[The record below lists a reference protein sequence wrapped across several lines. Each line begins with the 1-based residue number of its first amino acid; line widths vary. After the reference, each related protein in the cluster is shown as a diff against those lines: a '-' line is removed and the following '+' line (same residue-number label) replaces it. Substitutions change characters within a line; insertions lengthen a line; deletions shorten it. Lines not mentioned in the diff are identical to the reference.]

1 MPRYIQLSDHFTY
14 HKLTRFTWPTVIM
27 MVFSALYGVV
37 DGVMVSNFVGKTPF
51 AALNLIW
58 PFVGLLSAFGF
69 MFGTGGSAL
78 VAKTL
83 GEGKR
88 QKADEIFSFITYT
101 LILFSLLLGLGGLLF
116 LDQVAMMLGAEGEM
130 LILCA
135 EYATP
140 LLICL
145 PVYALQIYFQ
155 SFLVTA
161 ERPKTGMWV
170 MVAAGVTN
178 ILLDY
183 LFIAVWHWGLKGAAW
198 ATATSYMVGGLIP
211 LSLFIFKKKDD
222 TRPLRLVAIRRFG
235 QKIGFYARS
244 LVKVAGNGLSEFV
257 MNISLQV
264 VSMLYMVQLMQVIGE
279 NGVAAYGVIMYFAWI
294 FVSFYLGY
302 SVGVSPVVSY
312 HYGAENKQELSS
324 LLRKSLV
331 VMAFLGVGVLFLSQW
346 LTPFLASIF
355 VGYDPDLMTLTIHA
369 FRIYGL
375 HFLVTGL
382 NIYASSF
389 FTALNNGVIS
399 ALISLSRT
407 LIFECACVLI
417 LPKLFGIE
425 GIWWAVVVA
434 ELISC
439 VLSATLLYIYRRK
452 YGYSFGVSSSL

>member
-101 LILFSLLLGLGGLLF
+101 LVLFSLVLGLGGLLF
-116 LDQVAMMLGAEGEM
+116 LDQVAMILGAEGEM

-198 ATATSYMVGGLIP
+198 ATATS
-211 LSLFIFKKKDD
+211 
-222 TRPLRLVAIRRFG
+222 
-235 QKIGFYARS
+235 
-244 LVKVAGNGLSEFV
+244 
-257 MNISLQV
+257 
-264 VSMLYMVQLMQVIGE
+264 
-279 NGVAAYGVIMYFAWI
+279 
-294 FVSFYLGY
+294 
-302 SVGVSPVVSY
+302 
-312 HYGAENKQELSS
+312 
-324 LLRKSLV
+324 
-331 VMAFLGVGVLFLSQW
+331 
-346 LTPFLASIF
+346 
-355 VGYDPDLMTLTIHA
+355 
-369 FRIYGL
+369 
-375 HFLVTGL
+375 
-382 NIYASSF
+382 
-389 FTALNNGVIS
+389 
-399 ALISLSRT
+399 
-407 LIFECACVLI
+407 
-417 LPKLFGIE
+417 
-425 GIWWAVVVA
+425 
-434 ELISC
+434 
-439 VLSATLLYIYRRK
+439 
-452 YGYSFGVSSSL
+452 

>member
-1 MPRYIQLSDHFTY
+1 
-14 HKLTRFTWPTVIM
+14 
-27 MVFSALYGVV
+27 
-37 DGVMVSNFVGKTPF
+37 
-51 AALNLIW
+51 
-58 PFVGLLSAFGF
+58 
-69 MFGTGGSAL
+69 
-78 VAKTL
+78 
-83 GEGKR
+83 
-88 QKADEIFSFITYT
+88 
-101 LILFSLLLGLGGLLF
+101 
-116 LDQVAMMLGAEGEM
+116 
-130 LILCA
+130 
-135 EYATP
+135 
-140 LLICL
+140 
-145 PVYALQIYFQ
+145 
-155 SFLVTA
+155 
-161 ERPKTGMWV
+161 
-170 MVAAGVTN
+170 
-178 ILLDY
+178 
-183 LFIAVWHWGLKGAAW
+183 
-198 ATATSYMVGGLIP
+198 MVGGLIP

-235 QKIGFYARS
+235 QKLGFYARS

-279 NGVAAYGVIMYFAWI
+279 DGVAAYGVIMYFAWI

-331 VMAFLGVGVLFLSQW
+331 VMAFLGVGVLVLSQW

-355 VGYDPDLMTLTIHA
+355 VGYDPDLMALTIHA

-382 NIYASSF
+382 NIYASAF